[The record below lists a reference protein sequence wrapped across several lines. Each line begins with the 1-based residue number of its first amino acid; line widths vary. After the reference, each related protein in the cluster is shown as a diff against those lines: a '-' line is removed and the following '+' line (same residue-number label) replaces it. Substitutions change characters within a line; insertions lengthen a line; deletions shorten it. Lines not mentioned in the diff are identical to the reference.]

1 MRKNRK
7 ISVII
12 SVVMALL
19 MALSASFVSYAKTVD
34 DNSAQPYY
42 VNIKSP
48 YAAITKSGI
57 TVIVTAKLVA
67 QKSMQL
73 KIVMELQK
81 KKSDRYE
88 TIKTWSA
95 SKTGTRLAMSEKR
108 NINILCDYRL
118 KVTFTAGNE
127 TSVVYRY
134 LS

>member
-57 TVIVTAKLVA
+57 TVIATAKLVA

>member
-19 MALSASFVSYAKTVD
+19 MTLSASFVSYARVVD
-34 DNSAQPYY
+34 DNTAHPYY
-42 VNIKSP
+42 VDSARKTASL
-48 YAAITKSGI
+48 TKNGI
-57 TVIVTAKLVA
+57 TVIAQANISAKE
-67 QKSMQL
+67 KMQL

>member
-57 TVIVTAKLVA
+57 TVTAMAKLVA

-81 KKSDRYE
+81 KKSGVYE

>member
-57 TVIVTAKLVA
+57 TVTATAKLVA